1 MLSNCSVRVSSGWRR
16 PAALAVLLGLGLFA
30 MGCEKTTGVTSGTA
44 LGPQP
49 TVAIDPQGGTAV
61 VILVDTS
68 GSMKDP
74 PGSGGPPKFQTANE
88 ALDRIV
94 ARTADWKQG
103 HADKRLQLALYHFA
117 SGSHVVLPM
126 GEFDATK
133 AKDAVRRIP
142 HPVGGTA
149 IGTALKDA
157 YAALSRTGAPRQF
170 ILCITDGQNTDPP
183 EPAPIAEQIHRESG
197 GRVEIHFIA
206 FDTKGTNYV
215 FLEKVNGHVV
225 EAVDAKQLQEE
236 LDKIYEK
243 RILVE

>member
-16 PAALAVLLGLGLFA
+16 AALAVLLGLGLFA
-30 MGCEKTTGVTSGTA
+30 LGCEKPTTVASGTA
-44 LGPQP
+44 LDSQP

-68 GSMKDP
+68 GSMNDP
-74 PGSGGPPKFQTANE
+74 PGSGGPPKYQTANE

-94 ARTADWKQG
+94 SRTADWKKG
-103 HADKRLQLALYHFA
+103 HADKHLQLAIYHFA
-117 SGSHVVLPM
+117 SGSQVVLPM

-142 HPVGGTA
+142 RPVGGTA

-157 YAALSRTGAPRQF
+157 YAALSHTGAPRQF
-170 ILCITDGQNTDPP
+170 ILCITDGQNTEGPSP
-183 EPAPIAEQIHRESG
+183 SVIAEQIHSQSG

-206 FDTKGTNYV
+206 FDTQGTNYA

-225 EAVDAKQLQEE
+225 EAADAKQLQEE